1 MPSPER
7 PNRPSPEREQV
18 PYCRAARFAGEQ
30 PAGRAYIQAQEA
42 IREPECDLSAYRLQL
57 DQVWHVAVLGDT
69 PPENLGKKLSE
80 ILSSGE
86 SVTLPS
92 QVIAALFA
100 RRAQLKRPGHFIERH
115 YGPDKRP

>member
-7 PNRPSPEREQV
+7 PNRSSPEREPV

-42 IREPECDLSAYRLQL
+42 IREPECDLSAYRLRIN
-57 DQVWHVAVLGDT
+57 DAWHVAVLGQT
-69 PPENLGKKLSE
+69 PPDELITKVEE

-86 SVTLPS
+86 PVTLPPDVFRVLS
-92 QVIAALFA
+92 N
-100 RRAQLKRPGHFIERH
+100 RRLEQMKHGSWVERHHRPG
-115 YGPDKRP
+115 KRL